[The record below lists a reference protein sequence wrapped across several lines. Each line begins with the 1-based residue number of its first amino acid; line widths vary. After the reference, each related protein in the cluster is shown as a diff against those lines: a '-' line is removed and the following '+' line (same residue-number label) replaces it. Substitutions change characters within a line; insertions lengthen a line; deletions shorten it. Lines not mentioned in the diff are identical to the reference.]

1 MEVFIRDE
9 YIKYAVVDK
18 SEFEPYSF
26 LLESYDKIEVK
37 SIEQHDA
44 KIKAKWCDEIMEF
57 INKNE
62 YCVGDYNI
70 ENHYAI
76 ATDILKQKLNEMKG
90 ATK

>member
-1 MEVFIRDE
+1 MKVESKEALFNVIGSW
-9 YIKYAVVDK
+9 KGVANCL
-18 SEFEPYSF
+18 FETC
-26 LLESYDKIEVK
+26 ENN
-37 SIEQHDA
+37 DA

-57 INKNE
+57 IKKNE

-90 ATK
+90 E